1 MEKKLNPQ
9 QQQQQRRRR
18 REQQRKQNGKQAVV
32 SLQPN
37 AICYKVGLN
46 SIYRFIL
53 YSIIFNLVI
62 RDYRR
67 NMR

>member
-32 SLQPN
+32 WVSHF
-37 AICYKVGLN
+37 
-46 SIYRFIL
+46 SILLESRYT
-53 YSIIFNLVI
+53 
-62 RDYRR
+62 
-67 NMR
+67 